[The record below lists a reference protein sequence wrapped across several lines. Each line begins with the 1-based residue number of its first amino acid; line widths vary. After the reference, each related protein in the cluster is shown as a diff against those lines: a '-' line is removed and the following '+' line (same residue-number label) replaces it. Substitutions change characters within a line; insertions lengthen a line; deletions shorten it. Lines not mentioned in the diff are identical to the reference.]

1 MRVLVTGGSGFI
13 GRNICI
19 GLDREGI
26 DYTILDKRCNL
37 GPRHLESLS
46 PNDPEA
52 KCDAVVHCAAHADVS
67 SNWESDDERESL
79 YRNNILATIAL
90 LEACPVPVV
99 FLSTGAVY
107 RKANICN
114 ETCGTF
120 ATSPYAASKLA
131 GEALVQAYCHAR
143 GVSAHIY
150 RLASVVGHS
159 YHHGHIADMVE
170 QVRKTGKFHARS
182 ISRPRSFVHVEY
194 VVRAVIGALC
204 GTVPQGTYNVAGDTW
219 SWRQTADVMQSVRAF
234 ETTCEEKAEGWIGD
248 THSWLDPRRL
258 QKFVP
263 PSPVSIGDGVRDA
276 LRSLGWYGKE
286 EKT

>member
-26 DYTILDKRCNL
+26 DYTILDKRCL
-37 GPRHLESLS
+37 LPRHLESLS

-67 SNWESDDERESL
+67 SNWESDAERESL

-90 LEACPVPVV
+90 LEACKAPVI

-143 GVSAHIY
+143 GVSAHIF
-150 RLASVVGHS
+150 RLASVVGGG

-170 QVRKTGKFHARS
+170 QVRKTGKFYARS

-204 GTVPQGTYNVAGDTW
+204 GTVPQGTYNVSGDTW
-219 SWRQTADVMQSVRAF
+219 SWGQTANVMRDTKWFDV
-234 ETTCEEKAEGWIGD
+234 TCEEKAEGWIGD

-258 QKFVP
+258 QKLVP

-276 LRSLGWYGKE
+276 LESLGWYGKE
-286 EKT
+286 RNT